1 MVRTMTYREK
11 AEIIMEHLDR
21 HIRVKNRNIRND
33 IMKSMEKALEEI
45 EEREPTR
52 TIVQVQGIVDCVRA
66 GIPVQV
72 DYADTD
78 DDSETIYRP
87 CW

>member
-1 MVRTMTYREK
+1 
-11 AEIIMEHLDR
+11 
-21 HIRVKNRNIRND
+21 
-33 IMKSMEKALEEI
+33 MKSMEKALEEI